1 MSVWQIRDCRCF
13 SPHQLR
19 TVLDRVGDCWNRK
32 MAASN
37 AHVSLTTVHTTFW
50 AEWHFREEKRR
61 CLVTSSC
68 CPCCTPH
75 VSADGGA
82 SQILGIPGPSAGSFL
97 VAMEYFCPIST
108 ERDICS

>member
-50 AEWHFREEKRR
+50 AEWHFREKKRR

-82 SQILGIPGPSAGSFL
+82 SRILGIPGPSAAVHRLKHEQS
-97 VAMEYFCPIST
+97 AKKPS
-108 ERDICS
+108 

>member
-1 MSVWQIRDCRCF
+1 
-13 SPHQLR
+13 
-19 TVLDRVGDCWNRK
+19 

-37 AHVSLTTVHTTFW
+37 AHVSLTTVQTTFW

-82 SQILGIPGPSAGSFL
+82 SRILGIPVPSPSEPRTISQEAQLIPRRKRCAQSTTPGSFHDSL
-97 VAMEYFCPIST
+97 ANPRLHEYSARQLRT
-108 ERDICS
+108 VTD